1 MANGNNGYAPE
12 DGNGLFSSLSGEK
25 IMLEALGLEISLEF
39 TSGNSIELDLNGNVS
54 TGSYTY
60 TKTGPNT
67 AEIELTLDDNSEY
80 TAELEYESAYTNHR
94 QP

>member
-39 TSGNSIELDLNGNVS
+39 TSGNSIELDLNRKCVNRQLHIHEDR
-54 TGSYTY
+54 
-60 TKTGPNT
+60 
-67 AEIELTLDDNSEY
+67 AEYGGDRINP
-80 TAELEYESAYTNHR
+80 R
-94 QP
+94 

>member
-39 TSGNSIELDLNGNVS
+39 TSANSVELDLNGNVS
-54 TGSYTY
+54 
-60 TKTGPNT
+60 NRQLHLREDR
-67 AEIELTLDDNSEY
+67 AEY
-80 TAELEYESAYTNHR
+80 GG
-94 QP
+94 

>member
-12 DGNGLFSSLSGEK
+12 DGNGLFSSLSGEV

-60 TKTGPNT
+60 DEDR
-67 AEIELTLDDNSEY
+67 AEYGGDRIN
-80 TAELEYESAYTNHR
+80 
-94 QP
+94 PG

>member
-12 DGNGLFSSLSGEK
+12 DENGFFSSLSGEK

-39 TSGNSIELDLNGNVS
+39 TSANSVELDLNGNVS

-60 TKTGPNT
+60 EKTGPNAAT
-67 AEIELTLDDNSEY
+67 LVLTLDDGRRLY
-80 TAELEYESAYTNHR
+80 D
-94 QP
+94 